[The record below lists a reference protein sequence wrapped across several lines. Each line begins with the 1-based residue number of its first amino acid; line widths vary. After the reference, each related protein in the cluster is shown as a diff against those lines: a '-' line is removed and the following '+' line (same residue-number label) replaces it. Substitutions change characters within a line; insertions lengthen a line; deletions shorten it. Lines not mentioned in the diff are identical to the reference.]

1 MKRVLPFYAI
11 FISLL
16 LIFAIVEISKLTEEN
31 KRLSDGVNE
40 SNEKILYTLRQ
51 ENAEIKSKYENLKHE
66 KDYLERKVKILMEN
80 NNDELIEELEN
91 EIQELEKLVDKLSG
105 EVKEY
110 KYKYEET
117 YDKWLGVVEAY
128 NQEVLGIV
136 DILYMNPEIF
146 KQDETTKLI
155 DPQYA
160 LNVIKINRQ
169 DAVSYGRLQSILYDA
184 TGIHEP
190 EEAVRYLLKQGAQ

>member
-80 NNDELIEELEN
+80 NDDELIEELEN

-110 KYKYEET
+110 KYKYEEM

-190 EEAVRYLLKQGAQ
+190 EEAVRYLLKQDAQ